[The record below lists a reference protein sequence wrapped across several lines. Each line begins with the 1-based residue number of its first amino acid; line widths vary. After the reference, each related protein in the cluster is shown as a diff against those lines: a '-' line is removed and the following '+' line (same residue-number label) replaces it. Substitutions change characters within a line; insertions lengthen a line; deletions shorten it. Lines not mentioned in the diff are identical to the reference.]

1 MDLKGLA
8 NTTSV
13 INKNNFIEQYGS
25 QHKCFYTVK
34 NAMFFNSLI
43 QITVSNTATQ
53 IEAWFPWKVEASII
67 KNTKKKKSLLG
78 MNQGF
83 QTTRKS

>member
-43 QITVSNTATQ
+43 QIIVSNTATQ
-53 IEAWFPWKVEASII
+53 IEAWFPWKVEASSK
-67 KNTKKKKSLLG
+67 KNTKKKSLLG

-83 QTTRKS
+83 KTTRKT

>member
-53 IEAWFPWKVEASII
+53 IEA
-67 KNTKKKKSLLG
+67 
-78 MNQGF
+78 
-83 QTTRKS
+83 